1 MNKKKVLILGGGF
14 GGVFAA
20 KALARSAR
28 DRFDIEL
35 VNDNNYFVFE
45 PLLPEV
51 AAATIH
57 SSDAVAPLR
66 LLLRHTRF
74 RQAEV
79 MGIDFARK
87 VVIVVQGFRR
97 LPVELP
103 YDELVIAFGMGVDL
117 KSFPGLPEHRLP

>member
-1 MNKKKVLILGGGF
+1 M
-14 GGVFAA
+14 FAA
-20 KALARSAR
+20 KELARRGR
-28 DRFDIEL
+28 DLFDVEL
-35 VNDNNYFVFE
+35 INNNNYFVFE

-66 LLLRHTRF
+66 LLLRHIRF

-103 YDELVIAFGMGVDL
+103 YDELVIALGTGVDL
-117 KSFPGLPEHRLP
+117 KRF

>member
-1 MNKKKVLILGGGF
+1 MALGWLPPFAQGDGMGKKKVLILGGGF

-20 KALARSAR
+20 KALARKAC

-35 VNDNNYFVFE
+35 VNDNNYFVFQ

-66 LLLRHTRF
+66 LLLRHIRF
-74 RQAEV
+74 R
-79 MGIDFARK
+79 
-87 VVIVVQGFRR
+87 
-97 LPVELP
+97 
-103 YDELVIAFGMGVDL
+103 
-117 KSFPGLPEHRLP
+117 